1 LGEALKTGNGLSG
14 TLEFFPEEGKYHLDG
29 HRACGIVWEPSET
42 KRHKGLCP
50 VCGKPVTVGVLARVE
65 ALADR
70 PEGVRPASAGPF
82 RSFIPLAEIL
92 GELLGRGAATGAVKK
107 AAETLVEQVG
117 PELAVLGHV
126 PLEALGRCGPPRLD
140 EAIGRMR
147 AEQVIRQA
155 GFDGQYGVIRLF
167 EPTELGRTASVRK
180 PAAVKPV
187 GSRRP
192 IRCGRRDQ
200 PDLFDSVQA

>member
-1 LGEALKTGNGLSG
+1 
-14 TLEFFPEEGKYHLDG
+14 
-29 HRACGIVWEPSET
+29 
-42 KRHKGLCP
+42 
-50 VCGKPVTVGVLARVE
+50 
-65 ALADR
+65 
-70 PEGVRPASAGPF
+70 
-82 RSFIPLAEIL
+82 
-92 GELLGRGAATGAVKK
+92 
-107 AAETLVEQVG
+107 
-117 PELAVLGHV
+117 
-126 PLEALGRCGPPRLD
+126 
-140 EAIGRMR
+140 
-147 AEQVIRQA
+147 VIRQA